1 MVFGMANC
9 VGSALSNA
17 RICANVVD
25 AGSVVA
31 ALGIGLAFAA
41 NARCERVSG
50 VARWAGTDW
59 ALALCAIVS
68 GCANGVGSARVGS
81 TQVFRHELA
90 AADERIYN
98 NFSCEH

>member
-1 MVFGMANC
+1 MANG
-9 VGSALSNA
+9 VGSALSDA

-25 AGSVVA
+25 AGAVVA
-31 ALGIGLAFAA
+31 ALGIGLAFATD
-41 NARCERVSG
+41 ARRERVSG

-59 ALALCAIVS
+59 TLTLSAIVS

-81 TQVFRHELA
+81 AQVFRHKLA
-90 AADERIYN
+90 AADERICN